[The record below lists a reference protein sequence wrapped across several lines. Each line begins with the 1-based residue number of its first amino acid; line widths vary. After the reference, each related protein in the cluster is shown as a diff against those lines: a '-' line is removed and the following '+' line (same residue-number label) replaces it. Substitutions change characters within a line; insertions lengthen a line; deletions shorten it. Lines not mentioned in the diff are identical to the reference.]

1 MAASSSNKNQVT
13 DRSKKVNSIDTQKI
27 DELTT
32 KVDQLLKNNQG
43 KSSSWKKLHRAIQ
56 KAAPETERQQRIS
69 RSEIQ
74 EKIKAL
80 FTEALTLS
88 LKVII
93 DKLDIM
99 DVEPLQ
105 LTLVFVNSSASVPY
119 SSIRDLPNGFNYLAH
134 QRLAIIDPD
143 SGDQPLFNE
152 DKSIVV
158 TVNGEIYNHEELR
171 KGLKN
176 HKFHTGS
183 DCDVIAHLYEEH
195 GENFVDML
203 DGIFSFVLLD
213 TRDNSFMV
221 ARDAKKYFGYRLRHR
236 GPDWSGIYQNG
247 FNYLAHQRLAI
258 IDPDSGDQPLFNE
271 DKSIVVTVNGEIY
284 NHEELRKGL
293 KNHKFHTGSDCDV
306 IAHLYEEHGENF
318 VDMLDGIFSFVLLD
332 TRDNSFMVARDAVGV
347 TSLYIGWGLDGSLWV
362 SSEMKGLHEDCEHFE
377 AFPPGHL
384 YSSKSGGGFKQWYN
398 PPWFNESVPS
408 TPYEPLAIR
417 SAFEDVRKLFFFFFF
432 LAVIKRLMTDVPFG
446 VLLSGGLD
454 SSLVASITAR
464 HLAGT
469 KAAKRWGPQLHSF
482 CVGLEGSP
490 DLKAGKEVA
499 EYLGTVHHEFHFTV
513 QDGIDAIEDVIYHV
527 ETYDVTTIRASTP
540 MFLMSRKI
548 KSLGVKMVLSGE
560 GSDEIFGGYLYFHKA
575 PNKQEFHQ
583 ETCRKAVI
591 KRLMTD
597 VPFGVLLSG
606 GLDSSLVA
614 SITARHLAGTKAAKR
629 WGPQLHSFCVGLEGS
644 PDLKAGKEVAEYL
657 GTVHHE
663 FHFTVQ
669 DGIDAIEDVIYHV
682 ETYDVTTIRAS
693 TPMFLMSRKIKSLGV
708 KMVLSGEGSD
718 EIFGGYLYF
727 HKAPNKQEFHQETCR
742 KIKALHKYDCLRA
755 NKATSAFGLEA
766 RVPFL
771 DKEFINTA
779 MSLDPESKMIKPEEG
794 RIEKW
799 VLRRAFDDE
808 ERPYLPKHILY
819 RQKEQFSD
827 GVGYSWI
834 DGLKAHAAENVND
847 KMMSNAA
854 FIFPHNTPLTK
865 EAYYY
870 RMIFERFFPQNSARL
885 TVPGGATVACSTA
898 KAVEWDASWSNN
910 MDPSGRAAI
919 GVHLS
924 AYDGS
929 KVALPLPTPHKA
941 IDDIPMMMGQEV
953 VIQT

>member
-1 MAASSSNKNQVT
+1 M
-13 DRSKKVNSIDTQKI
+13 
-27 DELTT
+27 
-32 KVDQLLKNNQG
+32 
-43 KSSSWKKLHRAIQ
+43 
-56 KAAPETERQQRIS
+56 
-69 RSEIQ
+69 
-74 EKIKAL
+74 
-80 FTEALTLS
+80 
-88 LKVII
+88 
-93 DKLDIM
+93 
-99 DVEPLQ
+99 
-105 LTLVFVNSSASVPY
+105 
-119 SSIRDLPNGFNYLAH
+119 AH
-134 QRLAIIDPD
+134 QRLAVIDPA

-152 DKSIVV
+152 DKTIVV

-171 KGLKN
+171 KRLKN
-176 HKFHTGS
+176 HKFRTGS
-183 DCDVIAHLYEEH
+183 DCEVIAHLYEEY
-195 GENFVDML
+195 GVDFVDML

-221 ARDAKKYFGYRLRHR
+221 ARDA
-236 GPDWSGIYQNG
+236 I
-247 FNYLAHQRLAI
+247 
-258 IDPDSGDQPLFNE
+258 
-271 DKSIVVTVNGEIY
+271 
-284 NHEELRKGL
+284 
-293 KNHKFHTGSDCDV
+293 
-306 IAHLYEEHGENF
+306 
-318 VDMLDGIFSFVLLD
+318 
-332 TRDNSFMVARDAVGV
+332 GV
-347 TSLYIGWGLDGSLWV
+347 TSLYIGWGLDGSVWI
-362 SSEMKGLHEDCEHFE
+362 SSEMKGLNDDCEHFE
-377 AFPPGHL
+377 TFPPGHF
-384 YSSKSGGGFKQWYN
+384 YSSKLGGFKQWYN

-417 SAFEDVRKLFFFFFF
+417 RAFEN
-432 LAVIKRLMTDVPFG
+432 AVIKRLMTDVPFG

-469 KAAKRWGPQLHSF
+469 KAAKQWGPQLHSF

-499 EYLGTVHHEFHFTV
+499 EYLGTVHHEFHFSV

-560 GSDEIFGGYLYFHKA
+560 GADEIFGGYLYFHKA
-575 PNKQEFHQ
+575 PNK
-583 ETCRKAVI
+583 K
-591 KRLMTD
+591 
-597 VPFGVLLSG
+597 
-606 GLDSSLVA
+606 
-614 SITARHLAGTKAAKR
+614 
-629 WGPQLHSFCVGLEGS
+629 
-644 PDLKAGKEVAEYL
+644 
-657 GTVHHE
+657 
-663 FHFTVQ
+663 
-669 DGIDAIEDVIYHV
+669 
-682 ETYDVTTIRAS
+682 
-693 TPMFLMSRKIKSLGV
+693 
-708 KMVLSGEGSD
+708 
-718 EIFGGYLYF
+718 
-727 HKAPNKQEFHQETCR
+727 EFHQETCR

-755 NKATSAFGLEA
+755 NKSTSAFGLEA

-771 DKEFINTA
+771 DKDFINTA

-834 DGLKAHAAENVND
+834 DGLKDHAAQNVND
-847 KMMSNAA
+847 KMMSNAGH
-854 FIFPHNTPLTK
+854 IFPHNTPNTK

-924 AYDGS
+924 AYDG
-929 KVALPLPTPHKA
+929 KNVALTIPPLKA
-941 IDDIPMMMGQEV
+941 IDNMPMMMGQGV
-953 VIQT
+953 VIQS

>member
-1 MAASSSNKNQVT
+1 MCGILAVLGCT
-13 DRSKKVNSIDTQKI
+13 DDSQAKRVRVL
-27 DELTT
+27 ELSRR
-32 KVDQLLKNNQG
+32 LR
-43 KSSSWKKLHRAIQ
+43 HRGPDWSGIYQ
-56 KAAPETERQQRIS
+56 HG
-69 RSEIQ
+69 
-74 EKIKAL
+74 
-80 FTEALTLS
+80 
-88 LKVII
+88 
-93 DKLDIM
+93 D
-99 DVEPLQ
+99 
-105 LTLVFVNSSASVPY
+105 
-119 SSIRDLPNGFNYLAH
+119 NYLAH
-134 QRLAIIDPD
+134 ERLAIVDPD

-152 DKSIVV
+152 DKTIVV

-171 KGLKN
+171 KDLKN
-176 HKFHTGS
+176 HKFRTGS
-183 DCDVIAHLYEEH
+183 DCDVISHLYEEH

-203 DGIFSFVLLD
+203 DGVFSFVLLD

-221 ARDAKKYFGYRLRHR
+221 ARDA
-236 GPDWSGIYQNG
+236 I
-247 FNYLAHQRLAI
+247 
-258 IDPDSGDQPLFNE
+258 
-271 DKSIVVTVNGEIY
+271 
-284 NHEELRKGL
+284 
-293 KNHKFHTGSDCDV
+293 
-306 IAHLYEEHGENF
+306 
-318 VDMLDGIFSFVLLD
+318 
-332 TRDNSFMVARDAVGV
+332 GV
-347 TSLYIGWGLDGSLWV
+347 TSLYIGWGLDGSVWI

-377 AFPPGHL
+377 VFPPGLL
-384 YSSKSGGGFKQWYN
+384 YSSKSGGFKQWYN
-398 PPWFNESVPS
+398 PPWYNESVPS
-408 TPYEPLAIR
+408 TPYEPLAVR
-417 SAFEDVRKLFFFFFF
+417 HAFEA
-432 LAVIKRLMTDVPFG
+432 AVTKRLMSDVPFG

-469 KAAKRWGPQLHSF
+469 KAAKRWGSQLHSF
-482 CVGLEGSP
+482 CVGLRGGSP

-499 EYLGTVHHEFHFTV
+499 DYLGTVHHEFHFTV
-513 QDGIDAIEDVIYHV
+513 QDGIDAV
-527 ETYDVTTIRASTP
+527 
-540 MFLMSRKI
+540 
-548 KSLGVKMVLSGE
+548 
-560 GSDEIFGGYLYFHKA
+560 
-575 PNKQEFHQ
+575 
-583 ETCRKAVI
+583 
-591 KRLMTD
+591 
-597 VPFGVLLSG
+597 
-606 GLDSSLVA
+606 
-614 SITARHLAGTKAAKR
+614 
-629 WGPQLHSFCVGLEGS
+629 
-644 PDLKAGKEVAEYL
+644 
-657 GTVHHE
+657 
-663 FHFTVQ
+663 
-669 DGIDAIEDVIYHV
+669 EDVIYHV

-766 RVPFL
+766 RIPFL
-771 DKEFINTA
+771 DKEFINTV

-854 FIFPHNTPLTK
+854 HIFPHNTPLTK

-898 KAVEWDASWSNN
+898 KAVEWDANWSNN
-910 MDPSGRAAI
+910 MDPSGRAAV

-924 AYDGS
+924 DYDGNS
-929 KVALPLPTPHKA
+929 KVAVSLPPPKTVE
-941 IDDIPMMMGQEV
+941 DTPMMMGHGV

>member
-1 MAASSSNKNQVT
+1 MCGILAVLGCFDDSQAKRV
-13 DRSKKVNSIDTQKI
+13 RVL
-27 DELTT
+27 ELSRR
-32 KVDQLLKNNQG
+32 LR
-43 KSSSWKKLHRAIQ
+43 HRGPDWSGIYQ
-56 KAAPETERQQRIS
+56 
-69 RSEIQ
+69 
-74 EKIKAL
+74 
-80 FTEALTLS
+80 
-88 LKVII
+88 
-93 DKLDIM
+93 
-99 DVEPLQ
+99 
-105 LTLVFVNSSASVPY
+105 
-119 SSIRDLPNGFNYLAH
+119 NGDNYLAH

-152 DKSIVV
+152 DKTIVV

-171 KGLKN
+171 KRLKN

-183 DCDVIAHLYEEH
+183 DCEVIAHLYEEH
-195 GENFVDML
+195 GEEFVDML
-203 DGIFSFVLLD
+203 DGVFSFVLLN

-221 ARDAKKYFGYRLRHR
+221 ARDA
-236 GPDWSGIYQNG
+236 I
-247 FNYLAHQRLAI
+247 
-258 IDPDSGDQPLFNE
+258 
-271 DKSIVVTVNGEIY
+271 
-284 NHEELRKGL
+284 
-293 KNHKFHTGSDCDV
+293 
-306 IAHLYEEHGENF
+306 
-318 VDMLDGIFSFVLLD
+318 
-332 TRDNSFMVARDAVGV
+332 GV
-347 TSLYIGWGLDGSLWV
+347 TPLYIGWGTDGSVWI
-362 SSEMKGLHEDCEHFE
+362 SSEMKGLNEDCEHFE
-377 AFPPGHL
+377 AFPPGNL
-384 YSSKSGGGFKQWYN
+384 YSSKSGGFKQWYN
-398 PPWFNESVPS
+398 PPWYNEIVPS
-408 TPYEPLAIR
+408 TPYEPLALR
-417 SAFEDVRKLFFFFFF
+417 RAFED
-432 LAVIKRLMTDVPFG
+432 AVVKRLMSDVPFG

-464 HLAGT
+464 HLEET
-469 KAAKRWGPQLHSF
+469 KASKLHSF

-499 EYLGTVHHEFHFTV
+499 EYLGTEHHEFHFTV

-575 PNKQEFHQ
+575 PNKQE
-583 ETCRKAVI
+583 
-591 KRLMTD
+591 L
-597 VPFGVLLSG
+597 
-606 GLDSSLVA
+606 
-614 SITARHLAGTKAAKR
+614 
-629 WGPQLHSFCVGLEGS
+629 
-644 PDLKAGKEVAEYL
+644 
-657 GTVHHE
+657 
-663 FHFTVQ
+663 
-669 DGIDAIEDVIYHV
+669 
-682 ETYDVTTIRAS
+682 
-693 TPMFLMSRKIKSLGV
+693 
-708 KMVLSGEGSD
+708 
-718 EIFGGYLYF
+718 
-727 HKAPNKQEFHQETCR
+727 HQETCR

-771 DKEFINTA
+771 DKDFINTA
-779 MSLDPESKMIKPEEG
+779 MSLDPESKMIKPEEN

-847 KMMSNAA
+847 RMMSNAA
-854 FIFPHNTPLTK
+854 HIFPHNTPLTK

-924 AYDGS
+924 AYDAS
-929 KVALPLPTPHKA
+929 KVVLPVAPLKA
-941 IDDIPMMMGQEV
+941 IDDMPMMRGQGV

>member
-1 MAASSSNKNQVT
+1 MCGILAVLGCSDDSQAKRV
-13 DRSKKVNSIDTQKI
+13 REK
-27 DELTT
+27 
-32 KVDQLLKNNQG
+32 
-43 KSSSWKKLHRAIQ
+43 
-56 KAAPETERQQRIS
+56 ETI
-69 RSEIQ
+69 
-74 EKIKAL
+74 
-80 FTEALTLS
+80 
-88 LKVII
+88 
-93 DKLDIM
+93 
-99 DVEPLQ
+99 
-105 LTLVFVNSSASVPY
+105 
-119 SSIRDLPNGFNYLAH
+119 
-134 QRLAIIDPD
+134 
-143 SGDQPLFNE
+143 
-152 DKSIVV
+152 
-158 TVNGEIYNHEELR
+158 
-171 KGLKN
+171 GL
-176 HKFHTGS
+176 
-183 DCDVIAHLYEEH
+183 
-195 GENFVDML
+195 
-203 DGIFSFVLLD
+203 
-213 TRDNSFMV
+213 
-221 ARDAKKYFGYRLRHR
+221 LRHR

-258 IDPDSGDQPLFNE
+258 IDPASGDQPLFNE

-417 SAFEDVRKLFFFFFF
+417 SAFED
-432 LAVIKRLMTDVPFG
+432 
-446 VLLSGGLD
+446 
-454 SSLVASITAR
+454 
-464 HLAGT
+464 
-469 KAAKRWGPQLHSF
+469 
-482 CVGLEGSP
+482 
-490 DLKAGKEVA
+490 
-499 EYLGTVHHEFHFTV
+499 
-513 QDGIDAIEDVIYHV
+513 
-527 ETYDVTTIRASTP
+527 
-540 MFLMSRKI
+540 
-548 KSLGVKMVLSGE
+548 
-560 GSDEIFGGYLYFHKA
+560 
-575 PNKQEFHQ
+575 
-583 ETCRKAVI
+583 AVI

-929 KVALPLPTPHKA
+929 KVALPLPAPHKA

>member
-1 MAASSSNKNQVT
+1 MCGILAVLGCSDDSQAKRV
-13 DRSKKVNSIDTQKI
+13 RVL
-27 DELTT
+27 EL
-32 KVDQLLKNNQG
+32 
-43 KSSSWKKLHRAIQ
+43 
-56 KAAPETERQQRIS
+56 S
-69 RSEIQ
+69 R
-74 EKIKAL
+74 
-80 FTEALTLS
+80 
-88 LKVII
+88 
-93 DKLDIM
+93 
-99 DVEPLQ
+99 
-105 LTLVFVNSSASVPY
+105 
-119 SSIRDLPNGFNYLAH
+119 
-134 QRLAIIDPD
+134 
-143 SGDQPLFNE
+143 
-152 DKSIVV
+152 
-158 TVNGEIYNHEELR
+158 
-171 KGLKN
+171 
-176 HKFHTGS
+176 
-183 DCDVIAHLYEEH
+183 
-195 GENFVDML
+195 
-203 DGIFSFVLLD
+203 
-213 TRDNSFMV
+213 
-221 ARDAKKYFGYRLRHR
+221 RLRHR

-258 IDPDSGDQPLFNE
+258 IDPASGDQPLFNE

-417 SAFEDVRKLFFFFFF
+417 SAFED
-432 LAVIKRLMTDVPFG
+432 
-446 VLLSGGLD
+446 
-454 SSLVASITAR
+454 
-464 HLAGT
+464 
-469 KAAKRWGPQLHSF
+469 
-482 CVGLEGSP
+482 
-490 DLKAGKEVA
+490 
-499 EYLGTVHHEFHFTV
+499 
-513 QDGIDAIEDVIYHV
+513 
-527 ETYDVTTIRASTP
+527 
-540 MFLMSRKI
+540 
-548 KSLGVKMVLSGE
+548 
-560 GSDEIFGGYLYFHKA
+560 
-575 PNKQEFHQ
+575 
-583 ETCRKAVI
+583 AVI

-929 KVALPLPTPHKA
+929 KMALPLPPHKA

>member
-1 MAASSSNKNQVT
+1 MCGILAVLGCSDDSQAKRV
-13 DRSKKVNSIDTQKI
+13 RVL
-27 DELTT
+27 EL
-32 KVDQLLKNNQG
+32 
-43 KSSSWKKLHRAIQ
+43 
-56 KAAPETERQQRIS
+56 S
-69 RSEIQ
+69 R
-74 EKIKAL
+74 
-80 FTEALTLS
+80 
-88 LKVII
+88 
-93 DKLDIM
+93 
-99 DVEPLQ
+99 
-105 LTLVFVNSSASVPY
+105 
-119 SSIRDLPNGFNYLAH
+119 
-134 QRLAIIDPD
+134 
-143 SGDQPLFNE
+143 
-152 DKSIVV
+152 
-158 TVNGEIYNHEELR
+158 
-171 KGLKN
+171 
-176 HKFHTGS
+176 
-183 DCDVIAHLYEEH
+183 
-195 GENFVDML
+195 
-203 DGIFSFVLLD
+203 
-213 TRDNSFMV
+213 
-221 ARDAKKYFGYRLRHR
+221 RLRHR

-258 IDPDSGDQPLFNE
+258 IDPASGDQPLFNE

-417 SAFEDVRKLFFFFFF
+417 SAFED
-432 LAVIKRLMTDVPFG
+432 
-446 VLLSGGLD
+446 
-454 SSLVASITAR
+454 
-464 HLAGT
+464 
-469 KAAKRWGPQLHSF
+469 
-482 CVGLEGSP
+482 
-490 DLKAGKEVA
+490 
-499 EYLGTVHHEFHFTV
+499 
-513 QDGIDAIEDVIYHV
+513 
-527 ETYDVTTIRASTP
+527 
-540 MFLMSRKI
+540 
-548 KSLGVKMVLSGE
+548 
-560 GSDEIFGGYLYFHKA
+560 
-575 PNKQEFHQ
+575 
-583 ETCRKAVI
+583 AVI

-929 KVALPLPTPHKA
+929 KVALPMPPHKA